1 MRNLL
6 APFMKR
12 LIPWPALLLVA
23 SAGHAFAVTESS
35 KTESEAANV
44 ATSMSIGQ
52 LAAADQADRKRQPP
66 MPMEEIRRHDAERRV
81 QVLGLLRD
89 GALKTSQDYHDAALV
104 LQHGE
109 TVADARLAFA
119 MATISTSLAPTS
131 KPAAWLEAAAWDRLM
146 MRHHR
151 PQWYGTQYVPSDDGK
166 CWMLY
171 DFDPAPI
178 SDEERIAAGVDKAA
192 DVARTFARQARPSK

>member
-1 MRNLL
+1 
-6 APFMKR
+6 
-12 LIPWPALLLVA
+12 
-23 SAGHAFAVTESS
+23 
-35 KTESEAANV
+35 
-44 ATSMSIGQ
+44 
-52 LAAADQADRKRQPP
+52 
-66 MPMEEIRRHDAERRV
+66 MEEIRRHDAERRE

-89 GALKTSQDYHDAALV
+89 GALRTSQDYHDAALV

-109 TVADARLAFA
+109 TVADARMAFA
-119 MATISTSLAPTS
+119 MATISTTLAPTS

-151 PQWYGTQYVPSDDGK
+151 PQWYGTQYVPSNDGK
-166 CWMLY
+166 YWMLY

-192 DVARTFARQARPSK
+192 DVARSFARQARPSK